1 MSDYMICPRCLR
13 KIKKTDL
20 KMVCNVCKKPQEKTK
35 MGMNPFKNLGIIR
48 KKIAGGNACQN
59 PECKG
64 CYVNVKCGMCDKELP
79 PDIAQYSRYLRFSL
93 VAPSGAGKTV
103 FITTMLQE
111 LSQNARTLKFSLSA
125 MDEETSNYQSINTEI
140 LYNSYTKKT
149 IAATG
154 KGDPKVLLWRLQDL
168 NKMSKSYTP
177 SYSLTIFDG
186 AGEDQEN
193 WESVNCRYIA
203 ESKMIMLLFDPTK
216 LYGVCS
222 RLDQDDFKRAG
233 GNSEVTRASTKKF
246 VDGMINYIRKLAGVK
261 VNEKITTP
269 VAVVLGKMDVLK
281 QFFPTNSIAFQ
292 ESGHVKNGHFIQQEA
307 DAVHQE
313 IWDFMELCGDDLSA
327 RFDANFE
334 NWKYFGISSFGMRPQ
349 VNRMLQQP
357 PQPMRVLDPLI
368 WDLYLEGIVSG
379 K

>member
-1 MSDYMICPRCLR
+1 MICPRCLR

-20 KMVCNVCKKPQEKTK
+20 KMVCNICGKPQEKPK
-35 MGMNPFKNLGIIR
+35 MGMNPFKNLGVIR
-48 KKIAGGNACQN
+48 KKIAGGNACQTS
-59 PECKG
+59 G
-64 CYVNVKCGMCDKELP
+64 CLGSYVNVKCGMCGEELP
-79 PDIAQYSRYLRFSL
+79 PDIAQYSRYLRLSL
-93 VAPSGAGKTV
+93 IGPSGAGKTV

-111 LSQNARTLKFSLSA
+111 LRQNARTLKFSLSA
-125 MDEETSNYQSINTEI
+125 MNKETSDYQSINTKI
-140 LYNSYTKKT
+140 LYDSYAKKIIGGT
-149 IAATG
+149 TTG
-154 KGDPKVLLWRLQDL
+154 QFKALLWRLQDL
-168 NKMSKSYTP
+168 NKMSSSYTP

-186 AGEDQEN
+186 AGEDQR
-193 WESVNCRYIA
+193 VVKPDVCRYIV
-203 ESKMIMLLFDPTK
+203 ESKMIMLLLDPTK

-222 RLDQDDFKRAG
+222 RLDSDDFKRAG
-233 GNSEVTRASTKKF
+233 GNSEVTRASTEQF
-246 VDGMINYIRKLAGVK
+246 VDDMINYIKKLAGLK
-261 VNEKITTP
+261 VSEKITAP

-281 QFFPTNSIAFQ
+281 QFFPTNSIVFQ
-292 ESGHVKNGHFIQQEA
+292 ESGHVKSGHFIQQEA